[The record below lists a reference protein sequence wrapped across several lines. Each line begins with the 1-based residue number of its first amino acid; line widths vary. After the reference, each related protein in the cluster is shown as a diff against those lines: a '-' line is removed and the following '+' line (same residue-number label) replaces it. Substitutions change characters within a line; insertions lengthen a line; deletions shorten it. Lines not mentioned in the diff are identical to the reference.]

1 MTTERIIGILLLV
14 AGLVLIAY
22 TLFLSFTFFI
32 GSAIPPEIF
41 MVPITTSSTALE
53 TFALDNIPELLESQL
68 ENLLPSGA
76 IPRMLNFGLWS
87 VFAGILIFAGTQISS
102 LGIKLMRK

>member
-1 MTTERIIGILLLV
+1 MTERIIGILLLV
-14 AGLVLIAY
+14 TGLGLIAY
-22 TLFLSFTFFI
+22 TLFLSFTFFT
-32 GSAIPPEIF
+32 GKAIPPEIF
-41 MVPITTSSTALE
+41 MVPIPTSSVASE
-53 TFALDNIPELLESQL
+53 TFSLENISGFLENQL
-68 ENLLPSGA
+68 ENLLPSDA